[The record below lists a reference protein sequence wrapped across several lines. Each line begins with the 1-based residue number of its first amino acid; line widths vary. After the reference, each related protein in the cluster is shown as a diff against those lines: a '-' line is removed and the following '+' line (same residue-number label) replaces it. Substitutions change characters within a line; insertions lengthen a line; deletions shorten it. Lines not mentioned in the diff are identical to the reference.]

1 MMQPKPEHSV
11 EADITAI
18 RKLAD
23 DFLVAY
29 NAANLE
35 QVCALLSEGAVLM
48 PPNEPA
54 IAGLESVRSRI
65 ESFFSG
71 FTFTLRFEPQQADVI
86 IDLAFERGAYTA
98 YALLKGAGTPRGG
111 HGEYLLLFE
120 RLFDGTWRIAAFGT
134 AAAQGEPPQSV
145 AAPERLAD
153 VVAGSPDF
161 EAAYWR
167 DKWADTLSEHYSSAV
182 PSDIRQRLDK

>member
-1 MMQPKPEHSV
+1 MQTKTENSV
-11 EADITAI
+11 DADLLAI

-23 DFLVAY
+23 DFLTAY

-35 QVCALLSEGAVLM
+35 RVCALLSEGAVLM

-54 IAGLESVRSRI
+54 IAGLESVKSRI

-71 FTFTLRFEPQQADVI
+71 FTFTLKLEPQQSDVI
-86 IDLAFERGAYTA
+86 IDLAFERGAYAA
-98 YALLKGAGTPRGG
+98 YALLKGDKGEPRGG
-111 HGEYLLLFE
+111 YGEYLLLFE
-120 RLFDGTWRIAAFGT
+120 RQFDGTWRIAAFGT
-134 AAAQGEPPQSV
+134 AAAQGAPPQSV
-145 AAPERLAD
+145 IAPERLAE
-153 VVAGSPDF
+153 VVAGSPDY

-182 PSDIRQRLDK
+182 PSDIRERLDK